1 MGSHTLAALELRKGF
16 GLLMFSKDELDAIH
30 WATLQVLEKT
40 GIKVQSEEALEIFH
54 GEGAWVDKKTRT
66 VKIPPYIVEECVRS
80 APSKIVLYGRD
91 SAHDV
96 ILEGRRVNFTN
107 FGEGIMVID
116 PFTGEYRKTV
126 KQDIANAARVC
137 DALDE
142 IDVVLRA
149 VAPHDIHP
157 DLHPL
162 HAAEACFH
170 NTSKHVFVGGVHSK
184 HADYLFSMAAK
195 VAGGK
200 ERLRERPILSVNV
213 CPTSP
218 LQLTDHCC
226 EAIIACARYGV
237 PVNILSMAMAGGSA
251 PVTLG
256 GTLVTQNAEVLAGVV
271 LNQLTQKGAPV
282 IYGSSTTIMDLKTTT
297 APVGAPELGMINGAV
312 AALAQYYLLPSW
324 VAGG

>member
-1 MGSHTLAALELRKGF
+1 MRSHTQAAVNVTRGF
-16 GLLMFSKDELDAIH
+16 GMQMFSEAELYAIH
-30 WATLQVLEKT
+30 LATLQVLQKT
-40 GIKVQSEEALEIFH
+40 GIKVQSDEALEIFH
-54 GEGAWVDKKTRT
+54 SGGASVDQKSRI
-66 VKIPPYIVEECVRS
+66 VKLPPYVVEDCIRS
-80 APSKIVLYGRD
+80 APSKIVLHGRNPV
-91 SAHDV
+91 HDV
-96 ILEGRRVNFTN
+96 VLEGRRVNFTN

-116 PFTGEYRKTV
+116 PFTGEYRKTT
-126 KQDIANAARVC
+126 KQDIANAALLC

-149 VAPHDIHP
+149 VAPHDIP
-157 DLHPL
+157 ADVHPL
-162 HAAEACFH
+162 HAAEACFL
-170 NTSKHVFVGGVHSK
+170 NTSKHVFVGGVHGK
-184 HADYLFSMAAK
+184 HADYLFKMAAV

-200 ERLRERPILSVNV
+200 DKLRERPILSVNV

-251 PVTLG
+251 PVTLA
-256 GTLVTQNAEVLAGVV
+256 GTLVTHNAEVLSGVV
-271 LNQLTQKGAPV
+271 LNQLTRKGAPV
-282 IYGSSTTIMDLKTTT
+282 IYGSSTTMMDLKTTT
-297 APVGAPELGMINGAV
+297 APVGAPELGMINSAV